1 MPIFQPTLAE
11 ATRLVEAH
19 PDKNLLPVYLDVTAD
34 LDSPVSVYLKL
45 VQHQPPT
52 TQSFLLESIAPGENI
67 SRYSFIGTNPFKT
80 LVSGPHCAHAGDPLV
95 QLEREMANF
104 RLISLPELTLPMTGG
119 AVGYCSFDA
128 VRHFEPTVG
137 PFVDAQKDVFQI
149 PESIYMLFDTVVVF
163 DHVFHSLKIVTHCRL
178 DKPGTTLA
186 VEYADAAQRIID
198 VRARIESALPRTC
211 SSSHVNDKTATTAV
225 DYNALS
231 NVGEVNYMGFVD
243 KLKEH
248 IVDGDIFQAVPSHR
262 LNVPLPEYV
271 SSFDLYRQMRV
282 INPSPYMFYL
292 NLGNGLEVVG
302 ASPEML
308 VKVDHDGIVET
319 HPIAGTRHRGRT
331 PAEDQ
336 ALAEELL
343 ADEKERA
350 EHIMLVDLGRN
361 DVGRVAVPGSV
372 RVEALMAIEKYSHV
386 MHIVSVVKGQLRP
399 DKTIYDA
406 YRALFPAGTLTGAPK
421 VKAMQLICSLER
433 ERRGIYG
440 GSVGYVS
447 FGGVLDTAIAIRTIV
462 VHNRRAYCQAGA
474 GIVFDSNPAAEYN
487 ETVIKLGSAV
497 RTVEKCILQKQLPT
511 R

>member
-1 MPIFQPTLAE
+1 MATNLQPTLEDAK
-11 ATRLVEAH
+11 ALAIAH
-19 PDKNLLPVYLDVTAD
+19 ADKNLLPVYLDVTAD

-45 VQHQPPT
+45 MQHQGPG

-67 SRYSFIGTNPFKT
+67 ARYSFIGTSPFKT
-80 LVSGPHCAHAGDPLV
+80 LTSGPNCAYQGDPLV
-95 QLEREMANF
+95 QLEAEMAGF
-104 RLISLPELTLPMTGG
+104 RLIALPELALPMTGG

-137 PFVDAQKDVFQI
+137 PFVEAQKDVFQI
-149 PESIYMLFDTVVVF
+149 PESMYMLFDTVVVF

-178 DKPGTTLA
+178 DTPSRDLA
-186 VEYADAAQRIID
+186 TEYAAASDRIRSIQ
-198 VRARIESALPRTC
+198 AQIESPLPRSC
-211 SSSHVNDKTATTAV
+211 SSSHVSDKVIGDAL
-225 DYNALS
+225 DYNAMS
-231 NVGEVNYMGFVD
+231 NVGEADYMGFVD
-243 KLKEH
+243 TLKQH

-262 LNVPLPEYV
+262 LNVPLPENV
-271 SSFDLYRQMRV
+271 TSFDLYRQMRV

-292 NLGNGLEVVG
+292 NFGDGLEVVG

-308 VKVDHDGIVET
+308 VKVDQNAVVET
-319 HPIAGTRHRGRT
+319 HPIAGTRHRGKT

-336 ALAEELL
+336 ALAIELL

-386 MHIVSVVKGQLRP
+386 MHIVSVVKGQLRS

-421 VKAMQLICSLER
+421 VKAMQLICGLEK
-433 ERRGIYG
+433 ERRGMYG

-474 GIVFDSNPAAEYN
+474 GIVYDSNPAAEYN
-487 ETVIKLGSAV
+487 ETIIKLGSAV
-497 RTVEKCILQKQLPT
+497 RTVQKCARQKQLS
-511 R
+511 